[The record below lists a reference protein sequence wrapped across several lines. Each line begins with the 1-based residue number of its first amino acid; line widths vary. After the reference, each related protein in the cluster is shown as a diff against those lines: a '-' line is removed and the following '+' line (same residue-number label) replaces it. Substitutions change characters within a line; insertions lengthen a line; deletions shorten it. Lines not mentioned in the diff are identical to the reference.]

1 MLGMGAPHL
10 EIYAERM
17 KREYIVECTTGKSLV
32 VFRETTSQLAHFLY
46 THEKQRCSTHSY
58 S

>member
-17 KREYIVECTTGKSLV
+17 KREYIVECRTGRSLV
-32 VFRETTSQLAHFLY
+32 AFRETTSQLAHFLY
-46 THEKQRCSTHSY
+46 TGKKQRHSTRI
-58 S
+58 

>member
-46 THEKQRCSTHSY
+46 TGKKQRRGTRI
-58 S
+58 